1 MWVLLLTA
9 NSRACWSLRFLLVAV
24 QAQPAL
30 QQGVVMTAGLV
41 NLMDLDPDALKD
53 FMLEHGEK
61 PFRATQVLKW
71 IYQWGVAD
79 FEAMT
84 NIKKETRAQ
93 LAQIACIQAPEIVS
107 EQRSADGTIKWA
119 MDIGDGQLVET
130 VYIPEKDRA
139 TLCISTQ
146 VGCPVKCA
154 FCRTGKSGFNR
165 NLKVSEIIGQVWR
178 AATRVGFSQNQEQKP
193 ISNVVMMGMG
203 EPLLNVANVL
213 SVVKILLSDNAF
225 ALSKRRVTIS
235 TSGIVPA
242 INKIAGK
249 VDVALALS
257 LHAPNDE
264 LRNELVPINKKF
276 PLQDVLA
283 AVRNYVDN
291 SNANCGRVTI
301 EYVLLDHVNDSTDQ
315 AHELAH
321 LLKDLPCKIN
331 LIPFNPH
338 EESEFK
344 RPSNSRVD
352 RFYKVLVEQYG
363 FTVVT
368 RTTRGDDIAAACGQ
382 LAGQVKDRKATQAAA
397 ASADHAHVEETAAL
411 AAQGLAHLQV

>member
-1 MWVLLLTA
+1 
-9 NSRACWSLRFLLVAV
+9 
-24 QAQPAL
+24 
-30 QQGVVMTAGLV
+30 MTDSLV
-41 NLMDLDPDALKD
+41 NLMDLDPDTLKD
-53 FMLEHGEK
+53 FVVAHGEK
-61 PFRATQVLKW
+61 PFRATQLLKW
-71 IYQWGVAD
+71 IYQWGVVNFD
-79 FEAMT
+79 DMT
-84 NIKKETRAQ
+84 NIKKETRA
-93 LAQIACIQAPEIVS
+93 LLKEISYIHAPEIVS
-107 EQRSADGTIKWA
+107 EQKSSDGTIKWA

-130 VYIPEKDRA
+130 VFIPEKERN

-146 VGCPVKCA
+146 VGCPIKCA

-178 AATRVGFSQNQEQKP
+178 AASRVGFSQNQEQKP

-203 EPLLNVANVL
+203 EPLLNVQNVL
-213 SVVKILLSDNAF
+213 SVVKLLLSDNAF

-235 TSGIVPA
+235 TAGVVPT

-264 LRNELVPINKKF
+264 LRNELVPINQKF
-276 PLQDVLA
+276 LLKDLLA

-301 EYVLLDHVNDSTDQ
+301 EYVLLDHVNDSMDQ
-315 AHELAH
+315 AHELAQ

-344 RPSNSRVD
+344 RPSNSRID

-382 LAGQVKDRKATQAAA
+382 LAGQVKDRRLKEQMAAA
-397 ASADHAHVEETAAL
+397 ERLHEQSIAAHIDTKSLV
-411 AAQGLAHLQV
+411 

>member
-1 MWVLLLTA
+1 
-9 NSRACWSLRFLLVAV
+9 
-24 QAQPAL
+24 
-30 QQGVVMTAGLV
+30 MTDSLV
-41 NLMDLDPDALKD
+41 NLMDLDPDTLKA
-53 FMLEHGEK
+53 FVVAHGEK
-61 PFRATQVLKW
+61 PFRATQLLKW
-71 IYQWGVAD
+71 IYQWGVVNFD
-79 FEAMT
+79 EMT
-84 NIKKETRAQ
+84 NIKKETRA
-93 LAQIACIQAPEIVS
+93 LLKEISYIHAPEIVS
-107 EQRSADGTIKWA
+107 EQKSSDGTIKWA

-130 VYIPEKDRA
+130 VFIPEKERN

-146 VGCPVKCA
+146 VGCPIKCA

-178 AATRVGFSQNQEQKP
+178 AASRVGFSQNQEQKP

-203 EPLLNVANVL
+203 EPLLNVQNVL
-213 SVVKILLSDNAF
+213 SVVKLLLSDNAF

-235 TSGIVPA
+235 TAGVVPT

-264 LRNELVPINKKF
+264 LRNELVPINQKF
-276 PLQDVLA
+276 PLKDLLA

-301 EYVLLDHVNDSTDQ
+301 EYVLLDHVNDSMDQ
-315 AHELAH
+315 AHELAQ

-344 RPSNSRVD
+344 RPSNSRID

-382 LAGQVKDRKATQAAA
+382 LAGQVKDRRLKEQMAAA
-397 ASADHAHVEETAAL
+397 ERLHEQSIAAHIDTKSLV
-411 AAQGLAHLQV
+411 